1 MNEIINEYTKAIGRE
16 KRKDVMVIGFF
27 VLVLIL
33 CLAFGILLAQLETKV
48 LKSRTAIDLNDGSV
62 KHISLIDAVKA
73 REMEAYH
80 QCRYFMD
87 NFFEFDKSNYTAK
100 LNRALWI
107 GDNSV
112 KAVYRELLK
121 NGWYNNVIDGN
132 LRQYV
137 NYTDKGIQINFS
149 KKPYAVTIKFDI
161 ILRGGEYVEE
171 EKHQGTVKFDLA
183 DCDIDMDHN
192 PHGFEIQNLEVVDFK

>member
-1 MNEIINEYTKAIGRE
+1 MNEIIKEYTKAIGRE
-16 KRKDVMVIGFF
+16 KRKDIMIIGFF
-27 VLVLIL
+27 LLIIIL
-33 CLAFGILLAQLETKV
+33 CLSFAIMLAKIEKNV
-48 LKSRTAIDLNDGSV
+48 LRSRTAIDLSDGSV
-62 KHISLIDAVKA
+62 KHITLIDAIKA

-87 NFFEFDKSNYTAK
+87 NFFEFDKSNYQTK

-137 NYTDKGIQINFS
+137 SYNDNGIHINFD
-149 KKPYAVTIKFDI
+149 KKPFAVTINFAI
-161 ILRGGEYVEE
+161 TLRGGENVEE
-171 EKHQGTVKFDLA
+171 EVHKGTVKFDLGNVPLIWTIIRT
-183 DCDIDMDHN
+183 DTKYKIW
-192 PHGFEIQNLEVVDFK
+192 K